1 MPKPRPY
8 ESIASENSP
17 EYSRSYSASWP
28 LADIRTLCPALG
40 KGEEENARI
49 ILEFC
54 RIPQGILEMMEKIGY
69 KSRTSFR
76 RNVFTPLL
84 EAGLL
89 IPEYK
94 DKPNSPKQRYRTAD
108 SWLKNQL

>member
-1 MPKPRPY
+1 MPKTKPY
-8 ESIASENSP
+8 ESIASEAGPKHN
-17 EYSRSYSASWP
+17 RSDTALWFSS
-28 LADIRTLCPALG
+28 DIRSQCPALG